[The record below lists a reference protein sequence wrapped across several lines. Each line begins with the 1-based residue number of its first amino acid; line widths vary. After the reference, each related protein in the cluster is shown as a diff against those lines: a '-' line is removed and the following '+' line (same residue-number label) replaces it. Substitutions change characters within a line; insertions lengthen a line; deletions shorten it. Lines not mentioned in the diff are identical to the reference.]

1 MSKTMNAHP
10 ITRPP
15 TPRQLAVLNFVT
27 LFHESHKRL
36 PSTRRIQHQLGFK
49 SQNAAV
55 CHLNALVRRKLLNH
69 SKGGYSLPTKT
80 P

>member
-1 MSKTMNAHP
+1 MNTHP

-15 TPRQLAVLNFVT
+15 TPKQRAILNLIFT
-27 LFHESHKRL
+27 YHRIFHKV
-36 PSTRRIQHQLGFK
+36 PSTRYIQSAFLFK

-69 SKGGYSLPTKT
+69 SKGGYSLPTQN
-80 P
+80 